1 MEILEWIR
9 FIFAAV
15 FLLGG
20 VVIFLVEIFGMYR
33 FRFVLN
39 RMQIAATGDTLGLGL
54 CLIGLMI
61 ANGANLVTAKM
72 LLVLLFFWIASPVS
86 SHVLSRMEYTTDE
99 QVTDHLRILTLEEAE
114 KEIRDEHI
122 YYAFAGISGGV

>member
-9 FIFAAV
+9 FILSLS
-15 FLLGG
+15 FLIGG
-20 VVIFLVEIFGMYR
+20 IVIFLVEIFGMYR

-61 ANGANLVTAKM
+61 ANGANAASAKM
-72 LLVLLFFWIASPVS
+72 FLVLLFFWIASPVS

-99 QVTDHLRILTLEEAE
+99 HVEEHLRIVTLEEVE
-114 KEIRDEHI
+114 REMKEEEDGDEHI
-122 YYAFAGISGGV
+122 

>member
-1 MEILEWIR
+1 MDS
-9 FIFAAV
+9 FHFC
-15 FLLGG
+15 GG
-20 VVIFLVEIFGMYR
+20 VSAGRRGDFSGGNFWHVPFSVCVEQDADCGYR
-33 FRFVLN
+33 GYPGAGALSHRPYDCQ
-39 RMQIAATGDTLGLGL
+39 R
-54 CLIGLMI
+54 
-61 ANGANLVTAKM
+61 ANLVTAKM

-122 YYAFAGISGGV
+122 

>member
-99 QVTDHLRILTLEEAE
+99 QVTDHLRILTLEEAA

-122 YYAFAGISGGV
+122 

>member
-1 MEILEWIR
+1 MEVLEWIR
-9 FIFAAV
+9 FILSVV

-61 ANGANLVTAKM
+61 ANGANFTTAKM

-99 QVTDHLRILTLEEAE
+99 HITDHLRIVTLEEVE
-114 KEIRDEHI
+114 KEMREEEGVDERI
-122 YYAFAGISGGV
+122 

>member
-1 MEILEWIR
+1 MEVLEWIR
-9 FIFAAV
+9 FILSVV

-72 LLVLLFFWIASPVS
+72 LLVLLFFWAASPVS

-99 QVTDHLRILTLEEAE
+99 HITDHLRIVTLEEVE
-114 KEIRDEHI
+114 KEMKEEEDGDEHI
-122 YYAFAGISGGV
+122 

>member
-9 FIFAAV
+9 LILSLS
-15 FLLGG
+15 FLIGG

-61 ANGANLVTAKM
+61 ANGANAASAKM
-72 LLVLLFFWIASPVS
+72 FLVLLFFWIASPVS

-99 QVTDHLRILTLEEAE
+99 HIEEHLRIVTLEEVE
-114 KEIRDEHI
+114 REMREEEDGDEHI
-122 YYAFAGISGGV
+122 

>member
-9 FIFAAV
+9 FILSLS
-15 FLLGG
+15 FLIGG

-61 ANGANLVTAKM
+61 ANGANAASAKM
-72 LLVLLFFWIASPVS
+72 FLVLLFFWIASPVS

-99 QVTDHLRILTLEEAE
+99 HVEEHLRIVTLEEVE
-114 KEIRDEHI
+114 REMKEEEDGDEHI
-122 YYAFAGISGGV
+122 

>member
-9 FIFAAV
+9 FILAAA

-20 VVIFLVEIFGMYR
+20 IVIFLVEIFGMYR

-54 CLIGLMI
+54 CLIGLMV
-61 ANGANLVTAKM
+61 ANGANPATAKM

-99 QVTDHLRILTLEEAE
+99 KITDHLRILTLEEAE
-114 KEIRDEHI
+114 REIKEQEDRDEHI
-122 YYAFAGISGGV
+122 

>member
-1 MEILEWIR
+1 MVVLEWIR

-61 ANGANLVTAKM
+61 ANGANAVTAKM

-99 QVTDHLRILTLEEAE
+99 HVTDHLRILPLEEAE
-114 KEIRDEHI
+114 REIQEQEDGDEHI
-122 YYAFAGISGGV
+122 

>member
-9 FIFAAV
+9 LILSLS
-15 FLLGG
+15 FLIGG

-61 ANGANLVTAKM
+61 ANGANAASAKM
-72 LLVLLFFWIASPVS
+72 FLVLLFFWIASPVS

-99 QVTDHLRILTLEEAE
+99 HIEEHLRIVTLEEVE
-114 KEIRDEHI
+114 REMKEEEDGDEHI
-122 YYAFAGISGGV
+122 

>member
-1 MEILEWIR
+1 MLFR
-9 FIFAAV
+9 S
-15 FLLGG
+15 G

-122 YYAFAGISGGV
+122 

>member
-1 MEILEWIR
+1 
-9 FIFAAV
+9 
-15 FLLGG
+15 
-20 VVIFLVEIFGMYR
+20 MYR

-61 ANGANLVTAKM
+61 ANGANAASAKM
-72 LLVLLFFWIASPVS
+72 FLVLLFFWIASPVS

-99 QVTDHLRILTLEEAE
+99 HVEEHLRIVTLEEVE
-114 KEIRDEHI
+114 REMKEEEDGDEHI
-122 YYAFAGISGGV
+122 

>member
-9 FIFAAV
+9 LILSLS
-15 FLLGG
+15 FLIGG

-61 ANGANLVTAKM
+61 ANGANAASAKM
-72 LLVLLFFWIASPVS
+72 FLVLLFFWIASPVS

-99 QVTDHLRILTLEEAE
+99 HVEEHLRIVTLEEVE
-114 KEIRDEHI
+114 REMKEEEDGDEHI
-122 YYAFAGISGGV
+122 